1 MCELAA
7 GAAPPLAGT
16 YLLWF
21 DVQQPLS
28 LHWRRDR
35 ATLLL
40 PGAYVYLGSA
50 LGPGGLQAR
59 LRRHTVDPATRRT
72 HWHIDHLTALLTPAA
87 VRFMVGASS
96 RECAWVQAL
105 AAAGAQFPARG
116 FGSSD
121 CRQRC
126 PAHLAAMPAG
136 WPISTLESLLA

>member
-1 MCELAA
+1 MCELAD

-21 DVQQPLS
+21 DVQHPLS

-35 ATLLL
+35 TTLLQ
-40 PGAYVYLGSA
+40 PGAYLYVGSA
-50 LGPGGLQAR
+50 LGPGGLLAR
-59 LRRHTVDPATRRT
+59 LRRHTGDPDIRRT
-72 HWHIDHLTALLTPAA
+72 HWHIDHLTALLPPAA
-87 VRFMVGASS
+87 IRFIVSASS
-96 RECAWVQAL
+96 KECAWVHTL

-126 PAHLAAMPAG
+126 PAHLLTVPAS
-136 WPISTLESLLA
+136 WPISTLESLLS